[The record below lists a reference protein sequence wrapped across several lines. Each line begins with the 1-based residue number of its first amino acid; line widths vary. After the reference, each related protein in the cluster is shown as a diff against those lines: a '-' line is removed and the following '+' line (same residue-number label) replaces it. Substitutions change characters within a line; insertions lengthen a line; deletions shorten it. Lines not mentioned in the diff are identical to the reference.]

1 MLIEMVKKFQGNNK
15 SKENVKIKKEGL
27 EQQINEEIKDD
38 KKIDE
43 KKEDIVTEKKETEE
57 VVSDTT
63 KNMDEKLAEWQDK
76 YLRLSAEFDNY
87 RKRTLKEKM
96 ELIKTASEDVVLKI
110 IPVLDDFERAIDYIT
125 NNDSNDA
132 ANNGVVL
139 IYNKLKD
146 ILIQQG
152 LKEIV
157 ALNSEFNTD
166 IHEAVTKIPA
176 PEEDMKGKIVDVI
189 QKGYF
194 LYDKVIRHAKV
205 VVGE

>member
-1 MLIEMVKKFQGNNK
+1 MVKKFQGNNK